1 MRFPGRDTREN
12 QVTLANKAK
21 HKAGRSGPG
30 RARRRLFRILPRPN
44 GWKQWLALLILGPL
58 ALLVVLFFIAYA
70 FARIPN
76 PNDISTAQS
85 VQVFDHN
92 HHFIGLIHSDANRT
106 SISLSDMPID
116 LQHAVIATED
126 RTFYSNP
133 GISVG
138 GIFRAAFS
146 DVFGHGH
153 QGGSTITQQYVKNA
167 FVGNQP
173 SLLRKVREAI
183 ISLKLAH
190 TRSKNQILEDYLNAI
205 YFGRGAYGVEA
216 AAEAYFGKHA
226 KQLTLPESALLAG
239 IIRSPELYDPAHD
252 LAAATARRSIVLDL
266 MVRQGY
272 ITQAQADAA
281 NKAKI
286 SARMRMIGGI
296 APHYLEQVQQILE
309 QNIAPRD
316 LYRGGVRVT
325 VTLDEEMQIAAN
337 DAVHQVYDRK
347 SDPDAALVAI
357 DPHTGAVRAMVGS
370 RDYATRQL
378 NLAVQAFRQ
387 PGSAFKPATLTA
399 YLANGGSILD
409 TFKAPATITVNVPG
423 FPPYTLSNYDRA
435 GHGTLT
441 VEQAT
446 WGSVNTVYAQMIAKA
461 QPFKAVE
468 AAHSLGITSK
478 LNAVPSLALGT
489 SEVSPLELTDM
500 YATFAA
506 RGVHHTPYFIESVT
520 DANGKVLFSQ
530 KPDSQPAIDANMADT
545 VNKVLQG
552 VIQHGTG
559 ASAQIGRPAAG
570 KTGTTESHRDAW
582 FAGYTPELTAV
593 VWNGYADSFR
603 AMNNVRGIAVVG
615 ASFPAKMWRLFM
627 ERALANLPA
636 TPFAAPQIASP
647 SPTITVTTSP
657 TPSRSAPLPTP
668 STTTIPVPSTSP
680 KPKPSHTPTPT
691 PTPTPSAGPT

>member
-1 MRFPGRDTREN
+1 
-12 QVTLANKAK
+12 VTLTKKAK
-21 HKAGRSGPG
+21 RKAGRSGSG
-30 RARRRLFRILPRPN
+30 ARRRLFRILPRPQ
-44 GWKQWLALLILGPL
+44 GWKQWVALLVLGPL
-58 ALLVVLFFIAYA
+58 ALLVVLFFVAYV
-70 FARIPN
+70 FAHVPN

-85 VQVFDHN
+85 VQVFDDKGRL
-92 HHFIGLIHSDANRT
+92 IGTIHSDANR
-106 SISLSDMPID
+106 ISVPLSDIPLDM
-116 LQHAVIATED
+116 QHAVIATED

-138 GIFRAAFS
+138 GIIRAAFS

-173 SLLRKVREAI
+173 SLLRKAREAI
-183 ISLKLAH
+183 IALKLAH
-190 TRSKNQILEDYLNAI
+190 THSKDDILGLYLNTI

-216 AAEAYFGKHA
+216 ASLTYFGHSASK
-226 KQLTLPESALLAG
+226 LTLAESALLTG
-239 IIRSPELYDPAHD
+239 IIRAPELYDPAKD
-252 LAAATARRSIVLDL
+252 LKAATDRRAIVLDL
-266 MVRQGY
+266 MARQGF
-272 ITQAQADAA
+272 ISQSQAAA
-281 NKAKI
+281 AKKVKV
-286 SARMRMIGGI
+286 SARVRVIGGI
-296 APHYLEQVQQILE
+296 APHFLEQVQEILE
-309 QNIAPRD
+309 QKIPPRE
-316 LYRGGVRVT
+316 LYRGGVRVQ
-325 VTLDEEMQIAAN
+325 VTLDGDMQRAAD

-347 SDPDAALVAI
+347 TDPDAALVAI

-409 TFKAPATITVNVPG
+409 KYRAPPTITVNVPG

-446 WGSVNTVYAQMIAKA
+446 WGSVNTVYAQMMAKA
-461 QPFKAVE
+461 EPLRVVE
-468 AAHSLGITSK
+468 AAHRLGITSK

-520 DANGKVLFSQ
+520 DAKGKVLFSQ

-559 ASAQIGRPAAG
+559 TSAQIGRPAAG

-636 TPFAAPQIASP
+636 TPFTAPHLTSP
-647 SPTITVTTSP
+647 SPTVTATTST
-657 TPSRSAPLPTP
+657 TPSPSAPASTPSSTVIPLP
-668 STTTIPVPSTSP
+668 STTPSP

>member
-1 MRFPGRDTREN
+1 M
-12 QVTLANKAK
+12 TLTNKGK
-21 HKAGRSGPG
+21 QKAGRSGSG
-30 RARRRLFRILPRPN
+30 RARRRLFRVLPRPQ
-44 GWKQWLALLILGPL
+44 GWKQWLALLILGPT
-58 ALLVVLFFIAYA
+58 ALFVVLFFIAYA
-70 FARIPN
+70 FARVPN
-76 PNDISTAQS
+76 PNDISTSQA
-85 VQVFDHN
+85 VRVLDDKGRL
-92 HHFIGLIHSDANRT
+92 IGTIHSDANR
-106 SISLSDMPID
+106 ISVHLADIPLD

-138 GIFRAAFS
+138 GIVRAAFS
-146 DVFGHGH
+146 DVLGRGH

-173 SLLRKVREAI
+173 SLLRKAREAI
-183 ISLKLAH
+183 IALKLAH
-190 TRSKNQILEDYLNAI
+190 THSKKEILELYLNTI

-216 AAEAYFGKHA
+216 ASLTYFGHSA
-226 KQLTLPESALLAG
+226 RTLTLAQSALLAG
-239 IIRSPELYDPAHD
+239 IIRAPELYDPAKD
-252 LAAATARRSIVLDL
+252 LQAATARRSTVLGL
-266 MVRQGY
+266 MTSQGY

-281 NKAKI
+281 VKVKV
-286 SARMRMIGGI
+286 SARVRVIAGI
-296 APHYLEQVQQILE
+296 APHFLEQVQEILE
-309 QNIAPRD
+309 QNVAPKN
-316 LYRGGVRVT
+316 LYRPGVVVRVT
-325 VTLDEEMQIAAN
+325 LDQEMQTAAN

-378 NLAVQAFRQ
+378 NLAVQARRQ

-409 TFKAPATITVNVPG
+409 KYSAPAKITVNVPQ

-446 WGSVNTVYAQMIAKA
+446 WESVNTVYAQMMAKA
-461 QPFKAVE
+461 QPFRAVE
-468 AAHSLGITSK
+468 AAHRLGITSK

-500 YATFAA
+500 YATFASE
-506 RGVHHTPYFIESVT
+506 GIHHTPYFINSVT
-520 DANGKVLFSQ
+520 DAKGHLLFSQ
-530 KPDSQPAIDANMADT
+530 KPDGQPAIDSNMADT
-545 VNKVLQG
+545 INRALQG

-559 ASAQIGRPAAG
+559 RSAQIGRPAAG

-582 FAGYTPELTAV
+582 FAGYTPELATV

-615 ASFPAKMWRLFM
+615 ASFPAMMWRLFM
-627 ERALANLPA
+627 TRALADLPA
-636 TPFAAPQIASP
+636 TPFTAPHLTSP

-657 TPSRSAPLPTP
+657 TPTPSPTP
-668 STTTIPVPSTSP
+668 SKTQIPIPSTSPSP

-691 PTPTPSAGPT
+691 PTPTPSAAAT

>member
-1 MRFPGRDTREN
+1 
-12 QVTLANKAK
+12 VTLTNKAK
-21 HKAGRSGPG
+21 QKAGRPGRG

-58 ALLVVLFFIAYA
+58 ALLVVLFFIVYA

-85 VQVFDHN
+85 VQVFDDKGHL
-92 HHFIGLIHSDANRT
+92 IGTIHSDANRI
-106 SISLSDMPID
+106 SIPLSDIPLDM
-116 LQHAVIATED
+116 QHAVIATED

-173 SLLRKVREAI
+173 SLLRKAREAI
-183 ISLKLAH
+183 IALKLAH
-190 TRSKNQILEDYLNAI
+190 TRSKKEILELYLNTI

-216 AAEAYFGKHA
+216 ASLTYFGHSA
-226 KQLTLPESALLAG
+226 KKLTLAESALLTG
-239 IIRSPELYDPAHD
+239 IIRAPELYDPAKD
-252 LAAATARRSIVLDL
+252 LQAATDRRTVVLNL
-266 MVRQGY
+266 MVRQGF

-281 NKAKI
+281 KKVKV
-286 SARMRMIGGI
+286 SARVRVIGGI
-296 APHYLEQVQQILE
+296 APHFLAQVQEILE
-309 QNIAPRD
+309 QNVPPAE
-316 LYRGGVRVT
+316 LYRGGVRVR
-325 VTLDEEMQIAAN
+325 VTLDRDMQNAAD

-347 SDPDAALVAI
+347 TDPDAALVAI

-399 YLANGGSILD
+399 YLENGGSILD
-409 TFKAPATITVNVPG
+409 KYKAPPTITVNVPG
-423 FPPYTLSNYDRA
+423 FPPYTLSNYDRT

-461 QPFKAVE
+461 QPLRVVE

-506 RGVHHTPYFIESVT
+506 QGVHHTPYFIESVT
-520 DANGKVLFSQ
+520 DAKGKELFSQ
-530 KPDSQPAIDANMADT
+530 KPDSQPAIDANMANT

-615 ASFPAKMWRLFM
+615 ASFPARMWRLFM

-636 TPFAAPQIASP
+636 TAFTAPHLTSP
-647 SPTITVTTSP
+647 SPTVTVTTSP
-657 TPSRSAPLPTP
+657 TPSSSAPIPTP
-668 STTTIPVPSTSP
+668 STTTIPVPSTTP
-680 KPKPSHTPTPT
+680 KPKPSHSPTPT

>member
-1 MRFPGRDTREN
+1 VALT
-12 QVTLANKAK
+12 NKGK
-21 HKAGRSGPG
+21 PKAGRPGTG
-30 RARRRLFRILPRPN
+30 RARRRLFRILPRPQ
-44 GWKQWLALLILGPL
+44 GWKQWLALLILGPT

-76 PNDISTAQS
+76 PNDISTTQS
-85 VQVFDHN
+85 IQVFDDKGHL
-92 HHFIGLIHSDANRT
+92 IGTIHSDANR
-106 SISLSDMPID
+106 ISKPLSEIPLSM
-116 LQHAVIATED
+116 QHAVIATED

-138 GIFRAAFS
+138 GIVRAAFS
-146 DVFGHGH
+146 DVLGHGH

-173 SLLRKVREAI
+173 SLLRKAREAI
-183 ISLKLAH
+183 ISMKLAH
-190 TRSKNQILEDYLNAI
+190 TRSKKEILELYLNTI

-216 AAEAYFGKHA
+216 ASLTYFGHSAA
-226 KQLTLPESALLAG
+226 KLTLPESALLAG
-239 IIRSPELYDPAHD
+239 IIRAPELYDPAKD
-252 LAAATARRSIVLDL
+252 LQAATSRRSTVLDL

-272 ITQAQADAA
+272 ITRSQADAA
-281 NKAKI
+281 NKVKV
-286 SARMRMIGGI
+286 SARIRVIGGI
-296 APHYLEQVQQILE
+296 APHYLEQVQEILE
-309 QNIAPRD
+309 QNVAPKQ
-316 LYRGGVRVT
+316 LYRGGVRVR
-325 VTLDEEMQIAAN
+325 VTLDRDMQNAAN
-337 DAVHQVYDRK
+337 DAVHEVYDRK
-347 SDPDAALVAI
+347 TDPDAALVAI

-409 TFKAPATITVNVPG
+409 KYEAPAKITVDVPQ
-423 FPPYTLSNYDRA
+423 FPPYTLTNYDHA

-446 WGSVNTVYAQMIAKA
+446 WESVNTVYAQMIAKA
-461 QPFKAVE
+461 QPFRAVE
-468 AAHSLGITSK
+468 AAHRLGIISK

-489 SEVSPLELTDM
+489 SEVSPLELADM
-500 YATFAA
+500 YATFAS
-506 RGVHHTPYFIESVT
+506 RGVHHTPYFIESVK
-520 DANGKVLFSQ
+520 DAKGHVLFSQ
-530 KPDSQPAIDANMADT
+530 KPDAQQVIDNNMADT

-559 ASAQIGRPAAG
+559 RSAQIGRPAAG

-582 FAGYTPELTAV
+582 FAGYTPELTTV

-615 ASFPAKMWRLFM
+615 ASFPAQMWRLFM
-627 ERALANLPA
+627 TRALADLPA
-636 TPFAAPQIASP
+636 TAFTAPHLTSP

-657 TPSRSAPLPTP
+657 TSTPSTPVPTP
-668 STTTIPVPSTSP
+668 SSTVIPVPSPTP
-680 KPKPSHTPTPT
+680 TKPKPSKTSSPSPSPTASPAAT
-691 PTPTPSAGPT
+691 